1 MKKKKQKINKQIMFI
16 AGLAVLLILAAV
28 YIGLDK
34 YNKTKQEEQ
43 FALFQQGM
51 QAGFEQAVTQLVK
64 QVATCQQVPIT
75 FQNQT
80 INVIAVEC
88 LKNQ

>member
-1 MKKKKQKINKQIMFI
+1 MKNEKQKINKQVVLIVS
-16 AGLAVLLILAAV
+16 LAVLLILAAG
-28 YIGLDK
+28 YIGLNK
-34 YNKTKQEEQ
+34 YNTTKQQEQ
-43 FALFQQGM
+43 FEIYQIGM
-51 QAGFEQAVTQLVK
+51 QAGFEQAITQLVK

-75 FQNQT
+75 VQNQT